1 MVGLHSVVVA
11 LSAGERRL
19 RPQFKLPL
27 TATHICE
34 PSQRSHPTI
43 NPTKLP
49 GGLKMVTPRWGL
61 ARLKPAFIEPL

>member
-27 TATHICE
+27 TATNICE
-34 PSQRSHPTI
+34 PSQRSSVRQNKANKIARRIENGHP
-43 NPTKLP
+43 PV
-49 GGLKMVTPRWGL
+49 GD
-61 ARLKPAFIEPL
+61 

>member
-34 PSQRSHPTI
+34 PSQRSQSDRI

-49 GGLKMVTPRWGL
+49 GGLKMVTPRWGTS
-61 ARLKPAFIEPL
+61 PIEAGVH